1 MARKNGFSLIELMI
15 VIAIIAV
22 LAAIALP
29 VYQGAVAKAQLTAAL
44 AELRPGKTTIEAA
57 VQDGTNPSVIDA
69 PYIGLLSSTR
79 CARVSAVLS
88 STGVAEISCTL
99 QGSALVSGMDLKLRR
114 SADGGWI
121 CDGSAFDAKYRPAG
135 C

>member
-1 MARKNGFSLIELMI
+1 MSRKSGFSLIELMI

-29 VYQGAVAKAQLTAAL
+29 AYQNLVAKAQLTAAL

-57 VQDGTNPSVIDA
+57 VQDGTDAAVIDA
-69 PYIGLLSSTR
+69 SYIGLLASTR

-88 STGVAEISCTL
+88 SSGVAEISCTL
-99 QGSALVSGMDLKLRR
+99 QGSALISGADLKLKR
-114 SADGGWI
+114 SANGSWI
-121 CDGSAFDAKYRPAG
+121 CDGSAFNQKYRPAG